1 MKAGL
6 RPQFA
11 QLPESWTLLLEATL
25 QPPPFEWPSCSEMKE
40 ASCWAPCSEPGL
52 TLPARVH
59 MDRNPLTLKKW
70 IHKGYVRDA
79 LLRQRLLPKAGLH
92 CL

>member
-1 MKAGL
+1 M
-6 RPQFA
+6 
-11 QLPESWTLLLEATL
+11 E
-25 QPPPFEWPSCSEMKE
+25 E
-40 ASCWAPCSEPGL
+40 ASSRAPCSVIGPPPGL

-92 CL
+92 CLTLRVIYCLALGQFV